1 MYMGMDTHEF
11 ELPFRWDIHQRA
23 TLGTLLDGPR
33 KEIPEGG
40 PPPYLPL
47 GEPSYYPA
55 DALAEMSGDCAR
67 ILALSGNADLYFV
80 GRSLESLFDY
90 LSGLLSDTDW
100 AERLWLLQF
109 SWYGKPIIT
118 ANELAG
124 LRYYFEHLALDPF
137 HMARRQRPVAF
148 VDVVVSGDTFGNLVT
163 FLRQWA
169 GEVGTDWNA
178 VRRKIRIL
186 GLTQRA
192 KSSPKAWRWRQHIA
206 WRELLPRQSI
216 KSIAI
221 PEGLWDYFGNW
232 QEKTTKSYTHARWGS
247 GAAAQPDH
255 SEEHLLALRLAVQC
269 FDWGREKAQRE
280 LFARQL
286 SNERAMI
293 YRWFRD
299 LERAVKSRAT

>member
-1 MYMGMDTHEF
+1 MDTHEF

-23 TLGTLLDGPR
+23 TLGSLLDGPR

-40 PPPYLPL
+40 PPPYMPL
-47 GEPSYYPA
+47 GEPPHYPTS
-55 DALAEMSGDCAR
+55 ALAEMSGDCAR
-67 ILALSGNADLYFV
+67 IIALSNNADLYFV

-109 SWYGKPIIT
+109 SWYGKPIIK
-118 ANELAG
+118 ASELAG
-124 LRYYFEHLALDPF
+124 LQYYFEYLELDPF
-137 HMARRQRPVAF
+137 HLARRRYPIAF
-148 VDVVVSGDTFGNLVT
+148 VDVVASGRTFGNLVA

-169 GEVGTDWNA
+169 AEAGVDWNA
-178 VRRKIRIL
+178 ARRKIRIL
-186 GLTQRA
+186 GLTRRA
-192 KSSPKAWRWRQHIA
+192 KSSPKTWRWQQHIS
-206 WRELLPRQSI
+206 WRDLLPRRSI

-247 GAAAQPDH
+247 NTAAQPDH
-255 SEEHLLALRLAVQC
+255 GEEHLLALRLAVQC
-269 FDWGREKAQRE
+269 FDWGRQKTQRE

-286 SNERAMI
+286 SAERAMA
-293 YRWFRD
+293 YGWFRD
-299 LERAVKSRAT
+299 LERAVKSR

>member
-1 MYMGMDTHEF
+1 METHEF
-11 ELPFRWDIHQRA
+11 ELPFRWDIQQRA

-33 KEIPEGG
+33 KDIPEEG

-55 DALAEMSGDCAR
+55 NALAEMSRECAR
-67 ILALSGNADLYFV
+67 IIALSNNADLYFV

-109 SWYGKPIIT
+109 SWYGAPIIQ
-118 ANELAG
+118 ASELAG
-124 LRYYFEHLALDPF
+124 LRYYFEYLELDPF
-137 HMARRQRPVAF
+137 HLARRKHPVAF

-169 GEVGTDWNA
+169 EEVDTDWNA

-186 GLTQRA
+186 GLTYRA
-192 KSSPKAWRWRQHIA
+192 KSSPKTWRWQQHIS
-206 WRELLPRQSI
+206 WRGLLPRQSI
-216 KSIAI
+216 KSLAI
-221 PEGLWDYFGNW
+221 PGGLWDYLGNR
-232 QEKTTKSYTHARWGS
+232 QEKTTKSYTHVRWGR
-247 GAAAQPDH
+247 GVAAQPSHD
-255 SEEHLLALRLAVQC
+255 EENLIALRLAVQC
-269 FDWGREKAQRE
+269 FDWGREKTRRQF
-280 LFARQL
+280 FAHQM
-286 SNERAMI
+286 SGERAMI

-299 LERAVKSRAT
+299 LERAVKA